1 MRTVYRMSMSIFKN
15 IPDNAL
21 TDEVK
26 RILSSAESVKDQHF
40 IEPKD
45 QNNSSLQVR
54 GGGRT
59 YKKKH
64 RRRHRRK
71 TYKKNIN
78 NRRRK
83 IQLGLV

>member
-1 MRTVYRMSMSIFKN
+1 MSIFKN

-26 RILSSAESVKDQHF
+26 RILSSADQNL
-40 IEPKD
+40 IETKD
-45 QNNSSLQVR
+45 QNNSSLPVR

-78 NRRRK
+78 IRRRK
-83 IQLGLV
+83 NQLGLV

>member
-1 MRTVYRMSMSIFKN
+1 MMTVYRMSMSIFKN

-26 RILSSAESVKDQHF
+26 RILSSAN
-40 IEPKD
+40 
-45 QNNSSLQVR
+45 QNLNKTNDLQVGG

-64 RRRHRRK
+64 CRRHRRK
-71 TYKKNIN
+71 TYKKNKNI
-78 NRRRK
+78 RRRNK
-83 IQLGLV
+83 KYTDNV